1 MPLLD
6 LRSFYWTV
14 VFVRR
19 RSLQHSFTGEKLTA
33 EQLSLVFEGLRA
45 LYPSVIGNKILTC
58 VPTQASHAVPYYRM
72 LLIGDRRSRFETVYD
87 LFAARCDE
95 LLCEINPEYR
105 SKRASGRLGP
115 IDVEAIEF
123 ADFVATKQNWE
134 TQFKV
139 LPLQLDS
146 INPVLI

>member
-33 EQLSLVFEGLRA
+33 EQLSLVFERLRA
-45 LYPSVIGNKILTC
+45 QYPSVIGNKMLIC
-58 VPTQASHAVPYYRM
+58 VPTQASHAVPYYRV

-87 LFAARCDE
+87 LLQLDVTNCSVKSTPNIEA
-95 LLCEINPEYR
+95 
-105 SKRASGRLGP
+105 SASGRLGP